1 MSEVWKSTLN
11 PGLSPELHAMHRS
24 MDVDWKLWPYDLQGS
39 RARLEIL
46 LRAGLLS
53 REDGDQLTEAMDQ
66 VHAEISA
73 GAHEIAAEDEDV
85 HGWLE
90 RLLCARLGPL
100 GAALHSGRSRNEQ
113 ILLDVKLFLIDHG
126 ERWMAALRALIDQLK
141 QMERAAADV
150 VMPGYT
156 HLQRAQPLFLRQYW
170 HAHRHTWTRRLKS
183 LALWLDDVRE
193 ECPMGAGAI
202 NGSTLGLD
210 HEAEAHILGFR
221 HACQSPLAMVS
232 LRSDWF
238 AYAAHA
244 VHWMLEVSRLLED
257 LILWNTAEFSFIRLR
272 EGVTTGSSMM
282 PHKRNPDL
290 CELLRGKS
298 STALGQYTG
307 LLALTKGLPSG
318 YMKDLQEDKPLLFA
332 LCCQLDAFMVGLPA
346 ILDGVEIRASTM
358 EHAASDAQLLATDL
372 MEFLL
377 TQGMPLRR
385 AHHQVAEWVAVAADH
400 GGLEQVARRHLPQLP
415 VDFFDVKRSCRLREK
430 VSGQE
435 LVGWKEPFV

>member
-1 MSEVWKSTLN
+1 
-11 PGLSPELHAMHRS
+11 MHRS
-24 MDVDWKLWPYDLQGS
+24 IEVDWILWPYDLQGS

-53 REDGDQLTEAMDQ
+53 REEGDQLARAMDELQ
-66 VHAEISA
+66 AEISGGEHAIA
-73 GAHEIAAEDEDV
+73 GEDEDV

-90 RLLCARLGPL
+90 RLLCAKLGPL
-100 GAALHSGRSRNEQ
+100 GAAPHSGRSRNEQ
-113 ILLDVKLFLIDHG
+113 ILLDVKLFLIGHAEG
-126 ERWMAALRALIDQLK
+126 WMAALRALLEQLK
-141 QMERAAADV
+141 ELERSAADV

-170 HAHRHTWTRRLKS
+170 RAHRHTWTRRLKAVAAW
-183 LALWLDDVRE
+183 LAEARE

-221 HACQSPLAMVS
+221 HACESPLAMVS
-232 LRSDWF
+232 LRSEWF
-238 AYAAHA
+238 AYAALT

-257 LILWNTAEFSFIRLR
+257 LILWNTAEFSFIRLNDS
-272 EGVTTGSSMM
+272 VTTGSSMM

-290 CELLRGKS
+290 CELLRGKT

-307 LLALTKGLPSG
+307 LLGLTKGLPSG

-332 LCCQLDAFMVGLPA
+332 LCRQLDAFLLGLPA
-346 ILDGVEIRASTM
+346 ILAAVEIRSSEM
-358 EHAASDAQLLATDL
+358 EKAAADPLLLATDL

-377 TQGMPLRR
+377 TQGVPLRR
-385 AHHQVAEWVAVAADH
+385 AHHQVAEWVAAAPNQ
-400 GGLEQVARRHLPQLP
+400 GGLEKLARSQLPHLPA
-415 VDFFDVKRSCRLREK
+415 DFFETRRSCRLRERGSAEK
-430 VSGQE
+430 FM
-435 LVGWKEPFV
+435 GWKEPFL